1 MTIGGA
7 ELCEEEDEEEGG
19 LGEKDNVTH
28 ALAPEAR
35 FCVSTSQYALKL
47 RYVCIEVPGMIIPSC
62 GPIPTVRD
70 SFGHNISAQ
79 PRSGVS

>member
-1 MTIGGA
+1 LVAIGGA
-7 ELCEEEDEEEGG
+7 ELSCEEEGG

-35 FCVSTSQYALKL
+35 FCVSMSQYALKL
-47 RYVCIEVPGMIIPSC
+47 RYVCVELPGMMIPSC

-70 SFGHNISAQ
+70 SNGHNIAAQ
-79 PRSGVS
+79 PLSGVSCS

>member
-1 MTIGGA
+1 VRIGGGA
-7 ELCEEEDEEEGG
+7 FSDAGG

-28 ALAPEAR
+28 ALMPEAR

-47 RYVCIEVPGMIIPSC
+47 TYVCVEVPGIMIPSC

-70 SFGHNISAQ
+70 SNGHNISAQ
-79 PRSGVS
+79 PRSEVS